1 MNNLIK
7 NEIYKAFRL
16 KKFYIIMLVALTVEI
31 LVALQGKFSEAAF
44 GVSAVNGQKFP
55 LLLLDNFPY
64 LFVIFVAVFI
74 ADSWVDEYRTGAFK
88 LTLLRPVNRIAFLS
102 AKVVSL
108 LVCSGAIMGFAL
120 MSAFAIGTVTF
131 GWGENEGLGSVFL
144 TLKSGA
150 ATLLPV
156 LGFGLLIS
164 FIAILTDNMGVT
176 IGGALGLMIFSQ
188 MLEASEDLRG
198 YSIIYLMRSFYKN
211 LFVQYTQET
220 VIMNIVVITAYIM
233 TFYVGSVLA
242 FYKKDVIA

>member
-7 NEIYKAFRL
+7 NELYKAFRL
-16 KKFYIIMLVALTVEI
+16 KKFYIIIFVALAVEI
-31 LVALQGKFSEAAF
+31 LVALQSKFSEIAS

-55 LLLLDNFPY
+55 LLLLDNIPY

-88 LTLLRPVNRIAFLS
+88 LTLLRPVKRITFLS

-108 LVCSGAIMGFAL
+108 LVCSGVIMGFAL
-120 MSAFAIGTVTF
+120 TSAYTIGTLTF
-131 GWGENEGLGSVFL
+131 GWEENEGLGSVFL
-144 TLKSGA
+144 TLEAGA
-150 ATLLPV
+150 VTLLPV
-156 LGFGLLIS
+156 LGFGLLIL

-188 MLEASEDLRG
+188 MLEASEGFRD
-198 YSIIYLMRSFYKN
+198 YSIIYVMRSFYKN
-211 LFVQYTQET
+211 LFVQYTQEA
-220 VIMNIVVITAYIM
+220 VIMNVVVITAYIII
-233 TFYVGSVLA
+233 FYVGCVLA